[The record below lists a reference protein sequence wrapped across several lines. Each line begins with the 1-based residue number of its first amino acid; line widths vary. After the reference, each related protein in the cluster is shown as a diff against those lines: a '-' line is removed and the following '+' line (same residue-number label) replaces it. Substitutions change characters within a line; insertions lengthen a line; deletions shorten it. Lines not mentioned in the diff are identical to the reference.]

1 MILRKMM
8 PSVTDLKNQR
18 GFSKIGLL
26 AEKKPY
32 LFVMRRK
39 NVALGFSI
47 GLAWG
52 VIPLPIQ
59 VFCSIFTC
67 YLFKANIPA
76 AIFASFLTNPLT
88 APFIL
93 AFAYFLGSFFITQK
107 QITSVIPSVDL
118 LLSSP
123 LTFLKQSI
131 TFFNEMGSTF
141 IIGLPITAILFGIIG
156 YYIVNFSWVYSVKNQ
171 RQKRLSERTSNFK

>member
-8 PSVTDLKNQR
+8 PRVTDLKTQR
-18 GFSKIGLL
+18 GFSKIGFL
-26 AEKKPY
+26 AEKRPY

-76 AIFASFLTNPLT
+76 AIFASFITNPLT

-93 AFAYFLGSFFITQK
+93 ALSYFLGSFFITPH
-107 QITSVIPSVDL
+107 QITSSIPSVDL

-131 TFFNEMGSTF
+131 HFFNEMGSTF
-141 IIGLPITAILFGIIG
+141 IIGLPITAVLFGTLG
-156 YYIVNFSWVYSVKNQ
+156 YFIVNLTWTYSVKKQ
-171 RQKRLSERTSNFK
+171 RQKRLSERKSSLK